1 MAQKEET
8 SWNHP
13 ESLLHGICLSAEPLT
28 LLNYHEK
35 DNFYHVRNHENQAK
49 SNITS

>member
-1 MAQKEET
+1 MAPEQEK

-13 ESLLHGICLSAEPLT
+13 ESLLHGICLSAEALT

-35 DNFYHVRNHENQAK
+35 GNFYHAQNHEK
-49 SNITS
+49 SG